1 MDYQAVVNLITSVG
15 FPIFMCLYLIN
26 TQSKQMAAMTEA
38 LNSLK
43 DKMSEMAESDR
54 ELKDTIQRELSK

>member
-26 TQSKQMAAMTEA
+26 TQNKQLAAMTEA

-43 DKMSEMAESDR
+43 DKMSEMADSDR